1 MIFSS
6 RIDKKSVDKDLI
18 FEVKR
23 QKALEEKLNCKSF
36 KINKSNDFNYELGN
50 IHSFIDEFKNN

>member
-1 MIFSS
+1 MLIN
-6 RIDKKSVDKDLI
+6 LI

-23 QKALEEKLNCKSF
+23 QRALEEKLNCKSF

-50 IHSFIDEFKNN
+50 IHSFIDEFKNNKI